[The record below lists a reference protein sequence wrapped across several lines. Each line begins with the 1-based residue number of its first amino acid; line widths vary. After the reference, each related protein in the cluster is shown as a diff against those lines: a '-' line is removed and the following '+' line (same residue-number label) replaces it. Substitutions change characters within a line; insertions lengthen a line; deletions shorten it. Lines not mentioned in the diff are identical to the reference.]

1 VRQIFLDCDGV
12 LADFDTAA
20 LRIFGQDPRQAEEE
34 LETEE
39 FWARLRYQGRFFH
52 DLPLLEDGLRL
63 YRAVA
68 HLHPVI
74 LTGCP
79 EGGWAEPG
87 KLEWAGRHFPSVKM
101 LTCRSRDKRLHMR
114 PGDVLVDDFLK
125 YKHLWE
131 EAGGVF
137 IHHIS
142 AAESVRRMAEL
153 GFDVN
158 LDAVELRSP
167 DEELRAT
174 GD

>member
-1 VRQIFLDCDGV
+1 
-12 LADFDTAA
+12 
-20 LRIFGQDPRQAEEE
+20 
-34 LETEE
+34 
-39 FWARLRYQGRFFH
+39 
-52 DLPLLEDGLRL
+52 
-63 YRAVA
+63 
-68 HLHPVI
+68 
-74 LTGCP
+74 
-79 EGGWAEPG
+79 
-87 KLEWAGRHFPSVKM
+87 
-101 LTCRSRDKRLHMR
+101 MR